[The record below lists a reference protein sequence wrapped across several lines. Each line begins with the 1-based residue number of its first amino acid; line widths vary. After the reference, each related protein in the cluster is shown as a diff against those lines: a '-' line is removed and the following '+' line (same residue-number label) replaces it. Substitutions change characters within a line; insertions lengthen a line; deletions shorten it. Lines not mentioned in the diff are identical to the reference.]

1 MTKCDPSVL
10 TVFIPENV
18 QNQTLI
24 FHVPSCVNG
33 RIVKT
38 ICSVI
43 AFRNVACF
51 SVGNNLTK
59 LKKDNNIN
67 LITVPTSCSG
77 FVGYRVLQKKKHLVE
92 LK

>member
-1 MTKCDPSVL
+1 MNENVL
-10 TVFIPENV
+10 FISENV

-38 ICSVI
+38 TCSVI

-51 SVGNNLTK
+51 SLSNNLTK

-67 LITVPTSCSG
+67 LITVLTSCSG
-77 FVGYRVLQKKKHLVE
+77 FVGYIVLLQKKRLVE